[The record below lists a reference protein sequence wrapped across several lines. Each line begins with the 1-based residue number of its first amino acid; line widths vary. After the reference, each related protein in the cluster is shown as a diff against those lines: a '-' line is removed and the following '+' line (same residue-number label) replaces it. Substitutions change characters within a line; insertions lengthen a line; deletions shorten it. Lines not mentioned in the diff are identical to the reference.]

1 MRLASAWVIGVPPD
15 LLPPLDLPPDPFDPE
30 PPELPCLLIVTP
42 FLTST
47 GVAESHTSFHP
58 GTRRR
63 ERNGVRLGFLFGL
76 ERGVVAKQILPKR
89 QKKSQLSLPE
99 CSEKLTLYQ
108 EKLFKG
114 KAIKQ
119 SK

>member
-1 MRLASAWVIGVPPD
+1 MRLASAWVVGVPPD
-15 LLPPLDLPPDPFDPE
+15 LLPPLDF
-30 PPELPCLLIVTP
+30 LLIVTP
-42 FLTST
+42 FLAST

-76 ERGVVAKQILPKR
+76 ERGVVAKQILPER
-89 QKKSQLSLPE
+89 QKKSQLSLLE
-99 CSEKLTLYQ
+99 CSSTLTLYQ
-108 EKLFKG
+108 ERLFKG
-114 KAIKQ
+114 EARRQ